1 MLSPYNSLLW
11 NPQSSLFLESALYL
25 GECASYLLLIL
36 PISAHVQS
44 MFLISFENRCIVDF
58 FHLNLCYP
66 SLYFHAVE
74 LESLVH
80 HSIAQSR
87 YKAWK
92 YWAENCREYVPHS
105 EAPLSDVVSWNAQS
119 GVKHPGRSFLDFSKL
134 FTSSC
139 DQILGQKQQQQRKLN
154 TKKIVFTDD
163 ISQCIH

>member
-25 GECASYLLLIL
+25 RECAPHSLLTL
-36 PISAHVQS
+36 PISARVQS

-66 SLYFHAVE
+66 SLYFHAFE

-87 YKAWK
+87 HKAWK
-92 YWAENCREYVPHS
+92 YWAERAAENMCLTVKQHYLM
-105 EAPLSDVVSWNAQS
+105 LSPEVCNLGWGTPTGVSWISPNCSLLPA
-119 GVKHPGRSFLDFSKL
+119 
-134 FTSSC
+134 
-139 DQILGQKQQQQRKLN
+139 
-154 TKKIVFTDD
+154 TKFGDKSNNNNKSWIPKR
-163 ISQCIH
+163 